1 MGYTKID
8 LTARVVSQSVEE
20 EEEEGWGRFLSIDSC
35 QSIPVNR
42 LEPVDMVDMGLEIER
57 AAEVCSLARLD
68 HLRIEGRRAVEFIA
82 FVCGRRCWC

>member
-1 MGYTKID
+1 MGSIP
-8 LTARVVSQSVEE
+8 VN
-20 EEEEGWGRFLSIDSC
+20 RFLSIDSY
-35 QSIPVNR
+35 R

-82 FVCGRRCWC
+82 FVCGRCWCTISREETQKAKLRRSTVNG